1 MGKLSVQRKGYERV
15 MPHETS
21 LIAALTAGVGLAFIF
36 GLVAVKLKLPPLLGY
51 LVAGLAVGPF
61 TPGFVADGAVA
72 FQLSEIGVT
81 LLMFGVGLHFSLR
94 DLNAVRKYAVPG
106 ALIQMAIATLLGLG
120 AGMALGI
127 PWGASLL
134 FGLCLSVASTVVLLR
149 ALESRGETEST
160 GGRVAIGWLVMEDI
174 LFIVAIV
181 LLPVLASQLGGKAD
195 PNQNPN
201 LGYVLVETM
210 LKIVGFGALMLIA
223 GRQLLPKLLG
233 RVFRNGPRELFTVGV
248 VAVALGIAFGAAKLL
263 GISPAL
269 GAFLAGVVIS
279 ESELSHQTSAEIKP
293 LSTVFAVLFFV
304 SVGMLF
310 DPSVLIKYPLQVAI
324 GVLIVLF
331 GKTLA
336 AIAILRLFKFP
347 WPGTM
352 LIAGSLAQIGE
363 LSFILAGLGLKYE
376 VFSQGLMSV
385 VLAVG
390 VLSIAVN
397 PLVLQVMSRQGQQW
411 GKQSETE
418 VPEESVASEP
428 AILSQAP
435 LDVKD
440 HVVMVGYGR
449 VGRIVEDCLLKA
461 EIPYVVVDFDQEIA
475 RQVTEHGAPVVLG
488 DATQKRDLRRANI
501 EAARL
506 LMIATPANSET
517 RAMIETARVLRPELP
532 ICVRTHSLAD
542 YGLFNESSV
551 QRAVL
556 GELETA
562 LEMVSFALAE
572 VGVDELSADAIVD
585 EARHE
590 VAQRAS
596 RLQLD

>member
-1 MGKLSVQRKGYERV
+1 

-21 LIAALTAGVGLAFIF
+21 LIAVLTAGVGLAFIF

-195 PNQNPN
+195 PNQSPN

-310 DPSVLIKYPLQVAI
+310 DPSVLIKYPIQVAI

-331 GKTLA
+331 GKTLG
-336 AIAILRLFKFP
+336 AIGILRLFKFP

-390 VLSIAVN
+390 VLSIAIN

-428 AILSQAP
+428 AILSQTP
-435 LDVKD
+435 LEIKD
-440 HVVMVGYGR
+440 HVVIVGYGR

-461 EIPYVVVDFDQEIA
+461 GIPYVVVDFDQEIA

-517 RAMIETARVLRPELP
+517 RAMIETARVLCPDLP

-585 EARHE
+585 GARHE

>member
-1 MGKLSVQRKGYERV
+1 

-21 LIAALTAGVGLAFIF
+21 LIAVLTAGVGLAFIF

-195 PNQNPN
+195 PNQSPN

-310 DPSVLIKYPLQVAI
+310 DPSVLIKYPIQVAI

-331 GKTLA
+331 GKTLG
-336 AIAILRLFKFP
+336 AIGILRLFKFP

-390 VLSIAVN
+390 VLSIAIN

-428 AILSQAP
+428 AILSQTP
-435 LDVKD
+435 LEIKD
-440 HVVMVGYGR
+440 HVVIVGYGR

-461 EIPYVVVDFDQEIA
+461 GIPYVVVDFDQEIA

-517 RAMIETARVLRPELP
+517 RAMIETARVLCPDLP

-585 EARHE
+585 GARHE

-596 RLQLD
+596 RLQFD

>member
-160 GGRVAIGWLVMEDI
+160 GGRVAIGW
-174 LFIVAIV
+174 
-181 LLPVLASQLGGKAD
+181 
-195 PNQNPN
+195 
-201 LGYVLVETM
+201 
-210 LKIVGFGALMLIA
+210 FGALMLIA

-411 GKQSETE
+411 GKQSETA
-418 VPEESVASEP
+418 VPDESVASEP

-435 LDVKD
+435 LEIKD

-449 VGRIVEDCLLKA
+449 VGRIVEDCLIKA

-517 RAMIETARVLRPELP
+517 RAMIETARALCPDLP